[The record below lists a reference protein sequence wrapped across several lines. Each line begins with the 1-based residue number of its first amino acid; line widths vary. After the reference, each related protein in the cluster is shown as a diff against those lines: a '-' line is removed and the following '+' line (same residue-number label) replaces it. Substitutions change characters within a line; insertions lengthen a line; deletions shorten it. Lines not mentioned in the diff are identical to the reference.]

1 MVVNGEVHTA
11 ELTYAGQEVSITET
25 AASFYNERQKV
36 KVELSKTLETDELF
50 GIGANGEITAVSFG
64 LYAAEDIAAADG
76 TVIPADGLLEIAGC
90 DENGRAS
97 FVTDIPVGAKLYV
110 KEIAADS
117 HYLIS
122 DAKYA
127 VAFDYAG
134 QDTALVEIKVNDG
147 KAIENELI
155 RGEIHGLKKDE
166 GGKAL
171 GGAVVGLFK
180 SDETEFTAET
190 ALLTATS
197 AEDGGFS
204 FTGVPY
210 GSYTVREIEAPT
222 GFVLSDT
229 VYNAVID
236 KDGAV
241 IEVEIENTRIRG
253 NVQLT
258 KVDKDYPD
266 NHLSGA
272 VFEVYA
278 DSNGDKVFDAADEL
292 LGTMTELAGG
302 VYEMAD
308 LLYGGYFV
316 KEKTAPEGFL
326 LDENAY
332 YFAITENGATVT
344 VENEAGKGFV
354 NDAQRGSIRIEK
366 TSEDKVVKGFT
377 FKVTGV
383 SATGEQFSKEYV
395 TDENG
400 EIRIEGLSVGE
411 YVISEVLGEANAR
424 YVLPDD
430 ITLTVFADKT
440 TVAKF
445 YNKLKPV
452 TPDIPKTGDSTNI
465 GLWAALCAVSLA
477 GIGATAFFGFR
488 KKKKTEESED

>member
-1 MVVNGEVHTA
+1 MNGEPVYFDVTEDNSSEESAVTVIAVERPNMAQKGVINITKTGEVFSSVTESSGIYQPVYEIKGLAGAVYEVTAAEDIITPDGTLRAAKGEVVDTVTTGADGVATTKELYLGKYEIREITAPYGMVVNGEVHTA

-90 DENGRAS
+90 NENGKAA

-134 QDTALVEIKVNDG
+134 QDTTLVEIKANDG
-147 KAIENELI
+147 EAIENELI

-166 GGKAL
+166 DGKAL
-171 GGAVVGLFK
+171 GGAVIGLFK
-180 SDETEFTAET
+180 SDETEFTTEN
-190 ALLTATS
+190 ALMTATS
-197 AEDGGFS
+197 AEDGSFS
-204 FTGVPY
+204 FADVPY
-210 GSYTVREIEAPT
+210 GSYLVREIEAPT

-229 VYNAVID
+229 IYNAVID

-241 IEVEIENTRIRG
+241 IEIAIENTRIRG

-278 DSNGDKVFDAADEL
+278 DSNSDKQLDSGDAL

-302 VYEMAD
+302 VYELAD
-308 LLYGGYFV
+308 LRYGGYFV
-316 KEKTAPEGFL
+316 KRK
-326 LDENAY
+326 DR
-332 YFAITENGATVT
+332 
-344 VENEAGKGFV
+344 AG
-354 NDAQRGSIRIEK
+354 
-366 TSEDKVVKGFT
+366 
-377 FKVTGV
+377 
-383 SATGEQFSKEYV
+383 
-395 TDENG
+395 
-400 EIRIEGLSVGE
+400 GLPS
-411 YVISEVLGEANAR
+411 
-424 YVLPDD
+424 
-430 ITLTVFADKT
+430 
-440 TVAKF
+440 
-445 YNKLKPV
+445 
-452 TPDIPKTGDSTNI
+452 
-465 GLWAALCAVSLA
+465 
-477 GIGATAFFGFR
+477 
-488 KKKKTEESED
+488 